1 MWSTSLEKFVW
12 LLIMVPGG
20 CGSDESAMSHKP
32 CIRTSNERIYSQSD
46 IGVILQL
53 RMLWVRMPDQD
64 GLIFNHSFQTDCSLL
79 LLFDCSAAPSEHNS
93 MTTVHH
99 GHGSCDRLDCSS
111 LFGVWRKV

>member
-1 MWSTSLEKFVW
+1 
-12 LLIMVPGG
+12 
-20 CGSDESAMSHKP
+20 MSQKP
-32 CIRTSNERIYSQSD
+32 CIRTSNERIYNQSD

-93 MTTVHH
+93 MTTVYHR
-99 GHGSCDRLDCSS
+99 HGSCFRLDFSS
-111 LFGVWRKV
+111 LWGV